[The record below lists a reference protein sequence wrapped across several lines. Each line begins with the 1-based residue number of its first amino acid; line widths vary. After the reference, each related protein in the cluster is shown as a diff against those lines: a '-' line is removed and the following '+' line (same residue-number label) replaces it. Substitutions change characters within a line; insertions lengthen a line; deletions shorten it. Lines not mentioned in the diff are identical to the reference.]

1 MWCNRTTIGHT
12 RPPWRK
18 VQTTIKNAST
28 LANFILYPII
38 LYRFTRQMMEEKSM
52 HWLFFSMTLK
62 LGTIVF
68 SEHNVYNNSFFLVK
82 TGILE
87 RIRFNIEYS

>member
-1 MWCNRTTIGHT
+1 MIEK
-12 RPPWRK
+12 K
-18 VQTTIKNAST
+18 VRI
-28 LANFILYPII
+28 
-38 LYRFTRQMMEEKSM
+38 R
-52 HWLFFSMTLK
+52 FFSMR
-62 LGTIVF
+62 LGLRTIVF